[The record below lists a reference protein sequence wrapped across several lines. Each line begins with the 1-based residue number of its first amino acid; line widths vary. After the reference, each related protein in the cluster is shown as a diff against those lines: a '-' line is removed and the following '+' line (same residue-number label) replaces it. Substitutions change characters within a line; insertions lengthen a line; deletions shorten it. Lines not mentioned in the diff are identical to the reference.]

1 MATESSAFIIC
12 EACGRRHP
20 RDESKVG
27 VPFKCACGVVLFI
40 NRHAPADLGHD
51 EYELADEEPEFEVV
65 DDTTPLT
72 PAPQSLGMVSVSS
85 DVIRNRLGAVP
96 PPKKHNQAEATAASY
111 RELEKAMT
119 FSVARHIV
127 IPAILIALGV
137 WMLYYQMLHVG
148 RDHSTSIVAATP
160 YVIGRVVLNFV
171 LLEVTVLLSIATFEV
186 SLIGR
191 FVDNILKLAAVAI
204 FPIAIDSLCV
214 YSMGDMNGA
223 MVGTLL
229 TLAAYALLFAFVV
242 NLDLKD
248 TCVCAM
254 IVFILVTAVNY
265 GIYKVQGNVEGNWL
279 EGIILPMWM

>member
-1 MATESSAFIIC
+1 MATESSAFITC

-20 RDESKVG
+20 RDESRIG

-40 NRHAPADLGHD
+40 NRHAPDHLGHD
-51 EYELADEEPEFEVV
+51 EYDLADEEPEFEVV
-65 DDTTPLT
+65 EDTAPLT

-85 DVIRNRLGAVP
+85 DVIRGRLGAVP

-111 RELEKAMT
+111 RQLERTMAL
-119 FSVARHIV
+119 SVLRDYV
-127 IPAILIALGV
+127 IPGVLIALGV

-148 RDHSTSIVAATP
+148 RDHSTSFAAATP

-171 LLEVTVLLSIATFEV
+171 LLEVTILLSIVTFEV

-204 FPIAIDSLCV
+204 FPIAIDGLCV

-223 MVGTLL
+223 LVGTLL
-229 TLAAYALLFAFVV
+229 TIATYAVLFKFLV

-279 EGIILPMWM
+279 EIITPLLM

>member
-1 MATESSAFIIC
+1 MATESSATITC

-20 RDESKVG
+20 RDESKIG

-40 NRHAPADLGHD
+40 NRYAPQDPGRD

-65 DDTTPLT
+65 DDQTPVT

-85 DVIRNRLGAVP
+85 DVIRGRLGAVP

-111 RELEKAMT
+111 REFEKAMT
-119 FSVARHIV
+119 PSVMRDFV
-127 IPAILIALGV
+127 IPGALIALGV

-148 RDHSTSIVAATP
+148 RDHSTSFAAATP
-160 YVIGRVVLNFV
+160 YVLGRVILNFV
-171 LLEVTVLLSIATFEV
+171 LLEMTILLSIVTFEV

-204 FPIAIDSLCV
+204 FPIAIDGLCV

-223 MVGTLL
+223 MIGTLL
-229 TLAAYALLFAFVV
+229 TIAAYAVLFKFLVK
-242 NLDLKD
+242 LDLKD

-279 EGIILPMWM
+279 EMITPLLM